1 MNKIDVDTYYWPQSL
16 DHEMGK
22 IRFIQT
28 DAAGFDRHHANEDRE
43 TYNKPSGLNWLG
55 DVPAHWEVRRLRTV
69 AEMRVSNV
77 DKHVKDGE
85 LPVRLC
91 NYVDVYKSDRIT
103 EGIAFMRATAT
114 PAEIERF
121 RLEAGDVLITKDSE
135 TWNDIGVPALIE
147 QTADDL
153 VCGYHLALLRPSR
166 RSIDGVFLLRA
177 LQSPT
182 IGYQFHI
189 SANGVTRYGL
199 THEAIKSV
207 LVPLP
212 PLTEQ
217 RAIVCYLDHV
227 DRRIQGYIE
236 AKEELIALLQEVRQ
250 ATIQRAVTRGLDPS
264 VPLKASGVD
273 WLGDMPAHWEVRR
286 LRYLIEGGLIYGAN
300 AAAEHDNPNWP
311 RYLRITDFGL
321 DGKLRDDT
329 FRSLPPEIA
338 KDYLVKPG
346 DLLLARS
353 GATVGKAFLVTS
365 EIGQAC
371 HAGYLIRARPKGGLI
386 DPGFLFAFT
395 QSSAFSSWKDSVF
408 IIATIQNISAEKYA
422 NLPVPTPPLK
432 EQQKIVAHLDKAT
445 AAIDAAID
453 TARRQVE
460 FMNEYRASLIA
471 HVVTGKL
478 DVRAAAEQLPQEARE
493 PAAN

>member
-1 MNKIDVDTYYWPQSL
+1 MKRPIRDT
-16 DHEMGK
+16 D
-22 IRFIQT
+22 
-28 DAAGFDRHHANEDRE
+28 
-43 TYNKPSGLNWLG
+43 
-55 DVPAHWEVRRLRTV
+55 EVVTCFRDGVVTLRRNR
-69 AEMRVSNV
+69 R
-77 DKHVKDGE
+77 
-85 LPVRLC
+85 
-91 NYVDVYKSDRIT
+91 T
-103 EGIAFMRATAT
+103 EGFT
-114 PAEIERF
+114 E
-121 RLEAGDVLITKDSE
+121 S
-135 TWNDIGVPALIE
+135 
-147 QTADDL
+147 
-153 VCGYHLALLRPSR
+153 
-166 RSIDGVFLLRA
+166 
-177 LQSPT
+177 LQE
-182 IGYQFHI
+182 IGYQGIRAGDLVVHAMDAFAGAI
-189 SANGVTRYGL
+189 GVSDSDGKGTPVYSVCRPEPHVNAYYFAHLLREMARSQWIAALATGIRERSTDFRYATL
-199 THEAIKSV
+199 ASQR
-207 LVPLP
+207 LPLP
-212 PLTEQ
+212 PFAEQ
-217 RAIVCYLDHV
+217 HAIVCYLDHV
-227 DRRIQGYIE
+227 DRRIQRYIE
-236 AKEELIALLQEVRQ
+236 AKEKLIALLQEARQ
-250 ATIQRAVTRGLDPS
+250 AIIQRAVTRGLDPS
-264 VPLKASGVD
+264 VPLKPSGVE
-273 WLGDMPAHWEVRR
+273 WLGDVPAHWEVRR

-395 QSSAFSSWKDSVF
+395 QSSAFSCWKDSVF

-422 NLPVPTPPLK
+422 NLPVPSPPLE
-432 EQQKIVAHLDKAT
+432 EQQKIVAHLDKTT
-445 AAIDAAID
+445 ADIDASID
-453 TARRQVE
+453 SARRQVE

-493 PAAN
+493 LTVS

>member
-1 MNKIDVDTYYWPQSL
+1 MIEGDFVITNLLPYPFYKSSGVD
-16 DHEMGK
+16 
-22 IRFIQT
+22 
-28 DAAGFDRHHANEDRE
+28 
-43 TYNKPSGLNWLG
+43 WLG
-55 DVPAHWEVRRLRTV
+55 EVPAHWEVRPLKHWVGINEKVLSEATDSDFGFDYLEIGAVSAGVLTDEPRRIRFGDAPSRARRVVSRGDTIVSTV
-69 AEMRVSNV
+69 RSYLKAVWFADETDTGLICSTGFAVLTPRQGTIPKYVGYLVQSSSFIDQMTAESV
-77 DKHVKDGE
+77 
-85 LPVRLC
+85 
-91 NYVDVYKSDRIT
+91 
-103 EGIAFMRATAT
+103 GIAY
-114 PAEIERF
+114 PAISKGKFSSSR
-121 RLEAGDVLITKDSE
+121 
-135 TWNDIGVPALIE
+135 
-147 QTADDL
+147 
-153 VCGYHLALLRPSR
+153 VC
-166 RSIDGVFLLRA
+166 I
-177 LQSPT
+177 
-182 IGYQFHI
+182 
-189 SANGVTRYGL
+189 
-199 THEAIKSV
+199 
-207 LVPLP
+207 P
-212 PLTEQ
+212 PLAEQ

-227 DRRIQGYIE
+227 DRRIQRYIE
-236 AKEELIALLQEVRQ
+236 AKEKLIALLQEARQ
-250 ATIQRAVTRGLDPS
+250 AIIERAVTRGLDPS
-264 VPLKASGVD
+264 VPLKASGVE
-273 WLGDMPAHWEVRR
+273 WLGDVPAHWEVRR

-395 QSSAFSSWKDSVF
+395 QSSAFSCWKDSVF

-422 NLPVPTPPLK
+422 NLPVPSPPLE
-432 EQQKIVAHLDKAT
+432 EQQKIVAHLDKTT
-445 AAIDAAID
+445 AGIDASID
-453 TARRQVE
+453 SARRQVE

-493 PAAN
+493 LTVS